1 MPDSLVTSKVFPIT
15 IWTCMNSFGENFNSK
30 IEHIRTIC
38 LFKFMKTIGYIH
50 VLSCKV
56 IENDCL

>member
-1 MPDSLVTSKVFPIT
+1 
-15 IWTCMNSFGENFNSK
+15 MNSFGENFNSK